1 MLPQIPNDLDVSKAR
16 ACDQAASHIAYPV
29 LDEISTEK
37 NMLFLLPTYYLV
49 DKYLFCCE
57 YY

>member
-16 ACDQAASHIAYPV
+16 AHSCDQASHRAYPV

-37 NMLFLLPTYYLV
+37 NMLFLLPTI
-49 DKYLFCCE
+49 
-57 YY
+57 

>member
-37 NMLFLLPTYYLV
+37 NMLFLLPTNYLV